1 MLAESAVRRVYEFHE
16 FLEQWL
22 SGVMPYDVAAVH
34 AQIGNFDPE
43 FQCLPPTGRVQTRDA
58 LLNWLLEA
66 FGSQPGLSITIE
78 KVNVRRTQE
87 DMVLL
92 TYEEHQ
98 LRPKGSNRR
107 LSSAV
112 FVAEPGGTTSSRW
125 FHLHEAI
132 LEVLVGSA
140 HRATSRL
147 VLR

>member
-22 SGVMPYDVAAVH
+22 GGVMPHDVAAVH

-43 FQCLPPTGRVQTRDA
+43 FQCLPPIGRVQTRDA

-66 FGSQPGLSITIE
+66 FGSQPGLSIAIE
-78 KVNVRRTQE
+78 KVNVRRTHE

-98 LRPKGSNRR
+98 LRPKESNRR
-107 LSSAV
+107 LSSGV
-112 FVAEPGGTTSSRW
+112 FVADPGATSTVRW
-125 FHLHEAI
+125 FHLHEVA
-132 LEVLVGSA
+132 LENASSDLPA
-140 HRATSRL
+140 APRADQF
-147 VLR
+147 

>member
-1 MLAESAVRRVYEFHE
+1 MLAESAVRHVYEFHA

-22 SGVMPYDVAAVH
+22 GGVMPYDVAAVY

-43 FQCLPPTGRVQTRDA
+43 FLCLPPTGRVQTRDA

-66 FGSQPGLSITIE
+66 YGSQPGLRIGIE
-78 KVNVRRTQE
+78 KVNVRRSHE

-98 LRPKGSNRR
+98 LRPKETNRR

-112 FVAEPGGTTSSRW
+112 LVADPGGTSTGRW
-125 FHLHEAI
+125 FHLHEVL
-132 LEVLVGSA
+132 LENASSDPLAAPQTNGF
-140 HRATSRL
+140 
-147 VLR
+147 

>member
-22 SGVMPYDVAAVH
+22 GGVMPYDAAAVH
-34 AQIGNFDPE
+34 TQIGNFDPE

-66 FGSQPGLSITIE
+66 FGSQPGLRIGIE
-78 KVNVRRTQE
+78 KMNVRRTHE

-98 LRPKGSNRR
+98 LRQKETNRR

-112 FVAEPGGTTSSRW
+112 FVADPGGTGTGRW
-125 FHLHEAI
+125 FHLHEVI
-132 LEVLVGSA
+132 LENALPNPLA
-140 HRATSRL
+140 APQTNRL
-147 VLR
+147 